1 MLLMLILL
9 AVVNLAISWWN
20 CRAVGLIWDEARYVG
35 GSMRLLAWAG
45 AIEATL
51 GFSSVLLMLVTLYFY
66 AVGDLPQAYI
76 EDVAGL
82 WYLLVIIPAIGSAVV
97 ITIQSLENAWRE
109 RNFSNIA
116 VSAWNLYATAQ
127 RLERAT
133 HAMPAAFEK
142 VSKLFQGKD
151 DRKAALVLLIV
162 LIALTGGALITWKL
176 IRHYAQ
182 QARGPQLPEH
192 APAQVLEAPVG
203 APVPAQS
210 IPTSGAGRSSI

>member
-20 CRAVGLIWDEARYVG
+20 CRAVGLIWDEARYIG

-45 AIEATL
+45 AVEATL

-66 AVGDLPQAYI
+66 AVGDLPQEYI
-76 EDVAGL
+76 EDVFGL

-97 ITIQSLENAWRE
+97 ITIHSLQTAWRE
-109 RNFSNIA
+109 RNFSDIA
-116 VSAWNLYATAQ
+116 VSTWNLFATAQ

-142 VSKLFQGKD
+142 VSKLFEGKN

-192 APAQVLEAPVG
+192 APAQVLEAPLG
-203 APVPAQS
+203 APIPATS
-210 IPTSGAGRSSI
+210 IPASGAGRSSI